1 MFIIKWVKKNVDLT
15 KQIVNFIELLFQNI
29 I

>member
-15 KQIVNFIELLFQNI
+15 IQIVNFIELLFQNI